1 MDQSLIFE
9 LSSDDEVGFDNSPT
23 VDNFGWITK
32 LLEDDNSDE
41 IVSNSN
47 GRLLITNNGVNNDED
62 DSDDV
67 VVVGEVI
74 VVQKPKK
81 PKALSPRID
90 DDEDDCIVLD
100 GDPDK
105 PKGDAKKSGQEDDL
119 DDSDDLLIVGEK
131 GQVACRDYPHARHS
145 CAKFPFSSTPH
156 ENRCALCHCY
166 VCDSVAP
173 CDHWGSGVLT
183 TDHCHATDKE
193 EYWKQERKSFR
204 QMKNPGPMSISKPIV
219 ESFLQP
225 SQLHPVLTGPNQ
237 LLRAKSTHGMSS
249 TDVRLSNRLQT
260 NQIARQLLGTRNVQ
274 IQANRVAHLNPRTR
288 MVPSRPIFKR
298 AGFTR
303 RPGDAYQPTC
313 YAQDNVRVAC
323 IEQPL
328 QLLTGQNNP
337 TNSRAPFLHLDLNP
351 NCLSSSTSSMSPVSQ
366 GYNQP
371 SPHTSTLLFHGYGQS
386 AAVASDTVNSFTC
399 TNQTQSVP
407 VQILPCSEHSA
418 GSQNIF
424 DPAPDILSSVTPI
437 SLQISTDQAYCSP
450 ILSSSTSTPNNDTL
464 NCQQLAAN
472 NSPFGV
478 VPMHEVSTSMQQNVP
493 ISGDAENLEFD
504 FENWLDNIGSVLGPK
519 DDGFV
524 SDTNNQASMP
534 EPLDTGMLYF
544 DFETSWKGLTRL

>member
-1 MDQSLIFE
+1 MLSNVLANADPAFRRMQFLSE
-9 LSSDDEVGFDNSPT
+9 LY
-23 VDNFGWITK
+23 
-32 LLEDDNSDE
+32 
-41 IVSNSN
+41 
-47 GRLLITNNGVNNDED
+47 
-62 DSDDV
+62 V
-67 VVVGEVI
+67 VPHMG
-74 VVQKPKK
+74 
-81 PKALSPRID
+81 AL
-90 DDEDDCIVLD
+90 
-100 GDPDK
+100 
-105 PKGDAKKSGQEDDL
+105 
-119 DDSDDLLIVGEK
+119 
-131 GQVACRDYPHARHS
+131 VACRDYPHARHS